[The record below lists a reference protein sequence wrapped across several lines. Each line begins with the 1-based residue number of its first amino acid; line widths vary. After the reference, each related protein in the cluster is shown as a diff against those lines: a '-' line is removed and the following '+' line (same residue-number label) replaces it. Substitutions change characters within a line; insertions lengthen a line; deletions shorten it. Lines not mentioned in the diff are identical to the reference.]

1 MPVGACTPKWPVRGA
16 TSIAHPGCSTEGAT
30 HAQNTDDVFHACRQH
45 CGTDAACQRAISKSC
60 NARAGGR
67 ASGISGVAKYRA
79 ATDLHV
85 SEVWRDT
92 RKHEIS
98 VWTVPLA
105 SARPR
110 PVTAFHGVS
119 AGLAT
124 AVYAGSEG
132 LSVLALD
139 CRAFGG
145 QPGASARSRTTSASR
160 PEFPGLPSWPGPTIR
175 RKSLASRWLSRM
187 RRSA

>member
-98 VWTVPLA
+98 VRTIPLA

-110 PVTAFHGVS
+110 PVTAFLGVS
-119 AGLAT
+119 A
-124 AVYAGSEG
+124 S
-132 LSVLALD
+132 
-139 CRAFGG
+139 
-145 QPGASARSRTTSASR
+145 SAARIVGDRNLSR
-160 PEFPGLPSWPGPTIR
+160 PAASCSALPVGGVGSHEL
-175 RKSLASRWLSRM
+175 RKAAARQLQKKLGNRP
-187 RRSA
+187 